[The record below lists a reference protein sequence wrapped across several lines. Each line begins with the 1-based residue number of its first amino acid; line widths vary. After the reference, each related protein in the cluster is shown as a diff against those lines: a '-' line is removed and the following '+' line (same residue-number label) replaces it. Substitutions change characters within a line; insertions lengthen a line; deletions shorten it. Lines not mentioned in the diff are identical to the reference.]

1 MSFDRPPRRAGVTV
15 RMQLQVGSR
24 FGPTSARVQPCRPRD
39 RQTTCTRVTARNEV
53 PGSSSIRRPTASMSV
68 SPGQLQGEVVQ
79 AGAVADRRGVL
90 AGHGQREQMA
100 PGAELDRAVDVGCVE
115 PDQVLLQS

>member
-1 MSFDRPPRRAGVTV
+1 MSSDRRPRRAGVTV
-15 RMQLQVGSR
+15 RTQLQAGSR
-24 FGPTSARVQPCRPRD
+24 FGPTSARVPTVSSSG
-39 RQTTCTRVTARNEV
+39 QTTCTKVTARNEV

-68 SPGQLQGEVVQ
+68 SPGQLQNEVVQ